1 MKLVVNVEHK
11 STSLEIGQGSSYWR
25 RLLIDAQVSTY
36 KQGVRAFGFEP
47 VATLYDVVRK
57 VALRPQLATPVAERA
72 YTKPKDRACKECK
85 KKNPSP
91 GPHVEAIEAD
101 DGTTRDVACVE
112 GRIVT
117 DPGGRLYANMRDR
130 DETPDEYRARV
141 RADIAANPE
150 KYFQRGMVVRLAQEE
165 VDAQADA
172 WELGKQ
178 IRESQL
184 ENRWPRNP
192 EACDSYG
199 SLCSYWAVCTGEAT
213 IDDPTRFRDADKHEE
228 LAAEDDGK
236 KRLPL
241 LTVSSMKSY
250 RSCQRK
256 YFYAYEL
263 RRRSIADGDAL
274 RFGTVMHIGLEVWW
288 KTVDLGQAISAM
300 RVAYAKQEIAQI
312 DAIRVEELLL
322 GYHARWKDEPFTVVA
337 VEAQFR
343 TALVNPKTGAASKTW
358 ELGGKID
365 AIVEAPQQ
373 APGIAAAAPEALAV
387 SESAA

>member
-1 MKLVVNVEHK
+1 MIVVNVEHK
-11 STSLEIGQGSSYWR
+11 STSMEIGPGTPYWR
-25 RLLIDAQVSTY
+25 RLLIDAQVSVY
-36 KQGVRAFGFEP
+36 KQGVRSFGYEP

-57 VALRPQLATPVAERA
+57 VSLRPQLATPVDERK
-72 YTKPKDRACKECK
+72 YTQPKDRACKECK
-85 KKNPSP
+85 KKNPAP
-91 GPHVEAIEAD
+91 GPHVETIESD
-101 DGTTRDVACVE
+101 DGTTRDVACVD

-130 DETPDEYRARV
+130 DETPDEYRERV

-150 KYFQRGMVVRLAQEE
+150 KYFQRGTVVRLAQEE
-165 VDAQADA
+165 HDAQLDA

-184 ENRWPRNP
+184 EQRWPRNP

-199 SLCSYWAVCTGEAT
+199 ALCSYWSVCTGEAT
-213 IDDPTRFRDADKHEE
+213 IDDPTRFRDADRHEE
-228 LAAEDDGK
+228 LVADAEDGK

-241 LTVSSMKSY
+241 LTVSSMRSY

-263 RRRSIADGDAL
+263 RRRSVADHDAL
-274 RFGTVMHIGLEVWW
+274 RFGTVFHVGLETWW
-288 KTVDLGQAISAM
+288 KTVDIAQAIAAM
-300 RVAYAKQEIAQI
+300 RAAYTKYEIAQI
-312 DAIRVEELLL
+312 DAIRAEELML

-343 TALVNPKTGAASKTW
+343 TALTNPKTGAASKTW

-365 AIVEAPQQ
+365 AIVQ
-373 APGIAAAAPEALAV
+373 APEASA
-387 SESAA
+387 SAA